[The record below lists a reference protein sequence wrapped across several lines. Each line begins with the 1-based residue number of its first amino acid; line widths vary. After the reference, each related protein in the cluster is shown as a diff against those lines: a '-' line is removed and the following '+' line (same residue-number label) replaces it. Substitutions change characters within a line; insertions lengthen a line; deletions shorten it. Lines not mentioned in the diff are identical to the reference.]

1 MPYDKVIIK
10 LTPPRKLCFL
20 SKNFLNVT
28 AREFLCTTSKLF
40 LKKLILDPIK
50 CNYVNVLISTSPS
63 QSNLKFWFCS
73 NFTSQ
78 SYDRNSIGIVNTEKI
93 YRFLLWFW
101 FTFVPSHQSSFL
113 PHLSHLSSIL
123 FKCLLYLSNGNETMG
138 FASFT
143 MIVHRMLSH
152 KKGRNKESV

>member
-10 LTPPRKLCFL
+10 LTPPENCAFYPKILKMRQRECFCPL
-20 SKNFLNVT
+20 PNYLW
-28 AREFLCTTSKLF
+28 
-40 LKKLILDPIK
+40 KKLILDPIN
-50 CNYVNVLISTSPS
+50 CNYVNVLISPSPS
-63 QSNLKFWFCS
+63 HSNFKFLFCS

-78 SYDRNSIGIVNTEKI
+78 RYDRNSIGIVNTEKI